1 MKRVLII
8 GSNGAGKSTFSYTLA
23 EKTNLPLIHLDQLY
37 WRNNWEVTPKEEF
50 LSLVSAEAQKP
61 CWIIEGNNIR
71 SLEDRLQFADTIFWF
86 EFPPALCVWNVLKR
100 TFKYHGTVRPDM
112 PDECVSRL
120 NAGFLKDVWRFNK
133 KNHAKICE
141 KLAANKNIQVV
152 RFTNYKQVRAYLESL

>member
-8 GSNGAGKSTFSYTLA
+8 GSNGAGKSTFSYALA
-23 EKTNLPLIHLDQLY
+23 EKIKLPLIHLDQLY
-37 WRNNWEVTPKEEF
+37 WRNNWEITPKEEF

-71 SLEDRLQFADTIFWF
+71 SLEERLQFADTVFWF

-100 TFKYHGTVRPDM
+100 TFKYHGQVRPDM

-120 NAGFLKDVWRFNK
+120 NVGFLKDVWRFNK
-133 KNHAKICE
+133 KNHARIRE
-141 KLAANKNIQVV
+141 KLAVSKDILVV
-152 RFTNYKQVRAYLESL
+152 RFTNYKQVRAFLESL

>member
-8 GSNGAGKSTFSYTLA
+8 GSNGAGKSTFSYALA
-23 EKTNLPLIHLDQLY
+23 EKIKLPLIHLDQLY
-37 WRNNWEVTPKEEF
+37 WRNNWEITPKEEF

-71 SLEDRLQFADTIFWF
+71 SLEDRLQFADTVFWF

-100 TFKYHGTVRPDM
+100 TFKYRGTVRPDM
-112 PDECVSRL
+112 PDECVCRL
-120 NAGFLKDVWRFNK
+120 NIGFLKDVWRFNK
-133 KNHAKICE
+133 KNHTKISE
-141 KLAANKNIQVV
+141 KLAASKDVQIV